1 MASTEHSLTNTK
13 TNQKKFNYRLLSGSH
28 EAQGPRKTMED
39 THKRI
44 DDIKTDLGYNSIP
57 YSRVAYYA
65 VYDGHGGAQT
75 AEMVVD
81 SLHPRIFGSKLF
93 EEGDIVGAIHKGFQE
108 MDQLVVEE
116 ANKLNS
122 MHGCTC
128 VCSIILDDEI
138 YFANIGDS
146 EGILISVEN
155 GVPTA
160 KNMTKAHKANEPS
173 EKERIES
180 LGGHVFF
187 GRVYGSLAVS
197 RSFGDAKYKRPKTSK
212 DFVTWEPFTITETLS
227 PNHKYMVLACDGLFD
242 VMTHQEV
249 ADFTHNLFASGHDP
263 TSVAKSL
270 VIKAV
275 KDLSTEDNVTVIVV
289 KIVWEDDQ
297 QTTPENSNSDKNNE
311 TTTQTE
317 STATPERRLSNSD
330 KKTETATQ
338 TESTETLEHDESNT
352 QLLSEL
358 RKPENS
364 I

>member
-1 MASTEHSLTNTK
+1 MEQTTHNPTK
-13 TNQKKFNYRLLSGSH
+13 NGVKYKLLSGSY
-28 EAQGPRKTMED
+28 EAQGYRKTMED

-44 DDIKTDLGYNSIP
+44 DDLKSEGYDSK
-57 YSRVAYYA
+57 YSQAAYYA
-65 VYDGHGGAQT
+65 VYDGHGGVQT
-75 AEMVVD
+75 AEEVVEK
-81 SLHPRIFGSKLF
+81 LHPKIFNSKLF

-108 MDQLVVEE
+108 MDQFLVEE
-116 ANKLNS
+116 ANKNNS

-128 VCSIILDDEI
+128 VCSMILDDEV

-155 GVPTA
+155 DTVIP

-212 DFVTWEPFTITETLS
+212 DFVSWEPYTITEKLS

-249 ADFTHNLFASGHDP
+249 ADYTHKLFSEGQD
-263 TSVAKSL
+263 SSDVAKSL
-270 VIKAV
+270 VLKAIN
-275 KDLSTEDNVTVIVV
+275 DLATDDNVTVIIV
-289 KIVWEDDQ
+289 KIEWEGQENNSVEKPESPKSHTPIND
-297 QTTPENSNSDKNNE
+297 TPEQQQQAQE
-311 TTTQTE
+311 TPQT
-317 STATPERRLSNSD
+317 
-330 KKTETATQ
+330 KTE
-338 TESTETLEHDESNT
+338 EETNQDP
-352 QLLSEL
+352 Q
-358 RKPENS
+358 
-364 I
+364 